1 MTKTRWITLGK
12 FEKNAINED
21 SVIARKNMIAVSDG
35 AGGGG
40 LFADRWSKYLL
51 KNLPNKP
58 ITSAEQL
65 DEWIGRIWE
74 PFYNKAEE
82 VAKRLGGMALD
93 KFYDEGS
100 FATLATA
107 WKSQDNI
114 YRWMSYGD
122 SVIFHYDY
130 STKKLTHSFPSLEDF
145 NRPPFLINCKDELN
159 LNGFKC
165 GAFKLTKSSF
175 VFVTSDALAHYV
187 LMMYELS
194 MADCYSSE
202 IDKSLRAGTKNA
214 NLIKK
219 GQSLPYFKFE
229 KVVIDKLR
237 KSVFD
242 KGYYKKWLEG
252 LVNNGLLAL
261 DDYSLAV
268 MYE

>member
-1 MTKTRWITLGK
+1 MTKTRCMTLGK
-12 FEKNAINED
+12 FEKNALNED

-58 ITSAEQL
+58 ISSAKEL
-65 DEWIGRIWE
+65 DEWIGCIWE
-74 PFYNKAEE
+74 PYYNKAEE
-82 VAKRLGGMALD
+82 AAKRLGGMALD

-100 FATLATA
+100 FATLAA
-107 WKSQDNI
+107 VWKYENDI
-114 YRWMSYGD
+114 CRWITFGD
-122 SVIFHYDY
+122 SVVFHYDY
-130 STKKLTHSFPSLEDF
+130 STKVLKHSFSQLADF
-145 NRPPFLINCKDELN
+145 DKPPHLINCKDELN
-159 LNGFKC
+159 LDGFNS
-165 GAFKLTKSSF
+165 GDFKFTKNSF
-175 VFVTSDALAHYV
+175 IFVTSDALAHYV

-194 MADCYSSE
+194 MSGCYSSE

-219 GQSLPYFKFE
+219 GQSLPHFKFE

-237 KSVFD
+237 KSVFN
-242 KGYYKKWLEG
+242 KSYYKKWLEG